1 MKKQVININEQTLS
15 ILIDEENKMV
25 KINNILFEKLE
36 DFVLTVNKLTDIA
49 EELLEDNYEG
59 SNEI

>member
-25 KINNILFEKLE
+25 KINNILFEKLD

>member
-49 EELLEDNYEG
+49 EELLEDN
-59 SNEI
+59 

>member
-1 MKKQVININEQTLS
+1 MHININEQTLS

-25 KINNILFEKLE
+25 KINNILFEKLD